1 MLSKNQVKY
10 LHSLRL
16 GKFRELNRVFIAE
29 GLKLVEDLMK
39 SHFRIQIIY
48 ATPVWMEEHQRAI
61 ASQEFVIQEVTEDEL
76 GKISNLVTPNEVL
89 AVVGYPD
96 ASIPAQDALG
106 KIILVLDRI
115 QDPGNLGTIIRTA
128 DWFGIGHIFCS
139 PDTVD
144 IYNPKVVQSTMGSI
158 CRVDVHYTDLVQF
171 LLSLGGDW
179 RKYGTISDG
188 ENIYKVEPEFPAAIL
203 IGNESKGIS
212 EEYLPLLTH
221 RIGIPSR
228 SKGAQSLNAAMATG
242 IICSEFCRRQLTVDS
257 RQ

>member
-29 GLKLVEDLMK
+29 GVKLVDDLMK

-48 ATPVWMEEHQRAI
+48 ASPAWINEHQRII
-61 ASQEFVIQEVTEDEL
+61 AGQEFVIQEVTGEEL
-76 GKISNLVTPNEVL
+76 EKISNLVTPNEVL

-96 ASIPAQDALG
+96 PAVPAPG
-106 KIILVLDRI
+106 TFGNIILLLDRI

-144 IYNPKVVQSTMGSI
+144 VYNPKVVQATMGSI
-158 CRVDVHYTDLVQF
+158 CRVDVHYTDLMQF

-188 ENIYKVEPEFPAAIL
+188 ESIYKTEPEFPAAIV

-221 RIGIPSR
+221 RVGIPSR
-228 SKGAQSLNAAMATG
+228 SKGAESLNAAMATG
-242 IICSEFCRRQLTVDS
+242 IICSEFCRRLD
-257 RQ
+257 